1 MVKRFRCS
9 WTSLCVCTGVLNIF
23 EPISVAGLLSET
35 VPFRGQVVIQ
45 EIQFLVSSSNLIY
58 ALSFSHC
65 MLNILSMMVL
75 VRYIIGLYIY
85 IYIYIYVCIHYI
97 YPTSTCSCLFS
108 PCSVIRE
115 KWPGPYIIIINIYYT
130 SSWCNLINHTLPLVY
145 IHRSFSFGLSL
156 TISI

>member
-85 IYIYIYVCIHYI
+85 IYIYICMYSLYI
-97 YPTSTCSCLFS
+97 SYLYLFLLILTLF
-108 PCSVIRE
+108 CDQRE
-115 KWPGPYIIIINIYYT
+115 VTWPVYYNYKYI
-130 SSWCNLINHTLPLVY
+130 LY
-145 IHRSFSFGLSL
+145 IQLMQL
-156 TISI
+156 D